1 MKAFSRADR
10 VGSLILKHL
19 SILLRKDIHDPRL
32 DMTTI
37 TGVKMSPDLKLA
49 KIYFCVT
56 GGENRVKEA
65 QEGFKSALGFI
76 RRALAPELGLR
87 YMPELAFFY
96 DQSLDYGERIDRLLG
111 SLNISHGEDSP
122 SSETI

>member
-1 MKAFSRADR
+1 MKAFSRSDR

-19 SILLRKDIHDPRL
+19 SMLLRKDIQDPRL
-32 DMTTI
+32 EMTTI
-37 TGVKMSPDLKLA
+37 TEVRMSADLKLA

-65 QEGFKSALGFI
+65 LEGFKSALKFI
-76 RRALAPELGLR
+76 RRSLAPELGLR

-96 DQSLDYGERIDRLLG
+96 DESLDYGERIDRVLS
-111 SLNISHGEDSP
+111 SLNIAHGEDSP
-122 SSETI
+122 SSATE